1 MAKSE
6 PERNASRSE
15 LPTISSTL
23 LQRVQQMQPDAW
35 SRLVEV
41 FGPIVYR
48 WCRQSG
54 LPGHDATDV
63 VQEVFASVSRG
74 VGNFHRSQADQSFRN
89 WLATITR
96 NRVRDYYRRQAK
108 RPKAQGGTQALMD
121 WQNMADPIEADPIEA
136 SLSGD
141 DLEGEISRRVLDL
154 VRVEFEERTWLA
166 FRKTAVEGRLPADVA
181 EDLGMSVASVYQ
193 AKSRILRRL
202 RQQLDDLP
210 K

>member
-1 MAKSE
+1 MNSHE
-6 PERNASRSE
+6 QPSRRHE
-15 LPTISSTL
+15 LPSLSSTL
-23 LQRVQQMQPDAW
+23 LNRVRQMQPDAW

-54 LPGHDATDV
+54 LSGHDASDV

-74 VGNFHRSQADQSFRN
+74 IGNFHRSQADQSFRN

-96 NRVRDYYRRQAK
+96 NRVRDFHRRSAK
-108 RPKAQGGTQALMD
+108 QPHAAGGTEAHVEF
-121 WQNMADPIEADPIEA
+121 QNLADPIQSNDLDATISSA
-136 SLSGD
+136 

-154 VRVEFEERTWLA
+154 VRSEFEERSWLA
-166 FRKTAVEGRLPADVA
+166 FHKTAVMGKLPIDVA
-181 EDLGMSVASVYQ
+181 KELGISVAAVYQ
-193 AKSRILRRL
+193 AKSRVLRRL
-202 RQQLDDLP
+202 RQLLADLP